1 MLASQVSIDNYA
13 GNWSHCKLKIVWNCI
28 SFYFYRHNFQR
39 SQKIWEFIEFCE
51 ATSIGSE
58 KKTLIDKLISQKI
71 ALRFF
76 QLVQLILSK
85 IDKTISRNA
94 IILIA
99 PDWLEIILY
108 TFCHVT
114 LLFQFYQ
121 SDYPACLIYLA
132 CWPTIPHDLNF
143 LENFCILIS
152 HVISRILKSKSL
164 FLSCSTSLF
173 SFSQSLNEIKNNRL
187 IPKKSSSS
195 SLEPLKIIFPSPR
208 PSSSTLRK

>member
-1 MLASQVSIDNYA
+1 MNRFLSGIIDSTDICRPFCRIMLASQVSIDNYA

-99 PDWLEIILY
+99 PDWLEIILC

-121 SDYPACLIYLA
+121 SDYPACLISGLLA
-132 CWPTIPHDLNF
+132 NNSTRFEF
-143 LENFCILIS
+143 LGKFLYFN
-152 HVISRILKSKSL
+152 ISRN
-164 FLSCSTSLF
+164 F
-173 SFSQSLNEIKNNRL
+173 SNIKV
-187 IPKKSSSS
+187 
-195 SLEPLKIIFPSPR
+195 
-208 PSSSTLRK
+208 